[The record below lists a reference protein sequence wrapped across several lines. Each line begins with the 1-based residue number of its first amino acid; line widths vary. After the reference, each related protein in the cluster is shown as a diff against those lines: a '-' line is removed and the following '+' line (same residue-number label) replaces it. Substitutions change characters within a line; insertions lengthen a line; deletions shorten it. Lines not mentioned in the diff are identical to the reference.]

1 MSDQASSRQ
10 PRREQAHEGTREQA
24 REPRELPTQASLP
37 TGTGTGTGASARSAR
52 SDHGAQSAPA
62 RRGVTAGTTAA
73 ALGHADEAKASG
85 RRGVVLGLLTAGAAV
100 VAGSVASAVRG
111 GGLAGLSAGTGAAG
125 TGSGVTPTGRIVRAR
140 LTVEGMRFV
149 PDTLSVAPGDRL
161 LITLDNTADQV
172 HDLVLATGQ
181 STGRVAAGASAE
193 LDAGII
199 AGPVEGWCSIAGH
212 RAQGMVMHVTTS
224 AAGSEADGTNPSGHQ
239 HQATT
244 GTSEVQDQAAA
255 SSSAAVPDYQ
265 APLPGGFTPWDA
277 ALAPAPAESVH
288 RVTFTVTEVEGA
300 YVGGGVTQTRWTYN
314 GAAPGPV
321 LRGKVGDT
329 FEVTL
334 VNNGTMSHS
343 IDFHAGIVSPDEVMR
358 SINPGESLTYRFTA
372 EHSGIW
378 LYHCSTTPMSVH
390 LASGMHGA
398 VIIDPDGLSEVDRE
412 YLLIQSELYL
422 GPEGGETDAAKVAAK
437 TPDLMAFNGVA
448 FQYALAPL
456 EARTG
461 ERVRFWVLDAGPS
474 LPSSF
479 HVVGLQFDT
488 VFHEGTYLL
497 GGPDQIGAAWH
508 GGSQALG
515 LMPAQGGFVEA
526 VVPAAGHYSVVT
538 HAFADMEKG
547 AKAVLEAAG

>member
-1 MSDQASSRQ
+1 MTDPRLTGSASGSDAAVSSRPVPSPSPGPATVAGQDAGAGTAAGRQASAAPTTPDRHGTSSR
-10 PRREQAHEGTREQA
+10 
-24 REPRELPTQASLP
+24 
-37 TGTGTGTGASARSAR
+37 RS
-52 SDHGAQSAPA
+52 
-62 RRGVTAGTTAA
+62 VTAGTAPA
-73 ALGHADEAKASG
+73 GPSVPALGQTGSPQAKASD

-100 VAGSVASAVRG
+100 VAGSVASVISGHGLG
-111 GGLAGLSAGTGAAG
+111 GDASASRDTE
-125 TGSGVTPTGRIVRAR
+125 VTPTGRVVRAS

-149 PDTLSVAPGDRL
+149 PDTVSVAPGDHL

-172 HDLVLATGQ
+172 HDLVLDTGA
-181 STGRVAAGASAE
+181 STGRVAAGARAE
-193 LDAGII
+193 LDAGIV
-199 AGPVEGWCSIAGH
+199 AGPIEGWCSIAGH
-212 RAQGMVMHVTTS
+212 RAQGMVMHVTTAG
-224 AAGSEADGTNPSGHQ
+224 AAGTHEHEPATDSGEGTGH
-239 HQATT
+239 
-244 GTSEVQDQAAA
+244 GEAAA
-255 SSSAAVPDYQ
+255 SDSPVPDLQ
-265 APLPGGFTPWDA
+265 APLPEGFTPWDA
-277 ALAPAPAESVH
+277 TLPPASDESTH
-288 RVTFTVTEVEGA
+288 QVTFTVTEEEDV
-300 YVGGGVTQTRWTYN
+300 YVGAGVRQARWTYN

-321 LRGKVGDT
+321 LRGKVGDV

-372 EHSGIW
+372 EHAGIW
-378 LYHCSTTPMSVH
+378 LYHCSTAPMSVH

-398 VIIDPDGLSEVDRE
+398 VVIDPDGLAPVDRE
-412 YLLIQSELYL
+412 YLLIQSEIYL
-422 GPEGGETDAAKVAAK
+422 GADGQTDAVKVAAK

-448 FQYALAPL
+448 FQYVLAPL
-456 EARTG
+456 QARSG
-461 ERVRFWVLDAGPS
+461 ERVRLWVLDAGPS

-497 GGPDQIGAAWH
+497 GGPDRAGSAWR

-526 VVPAAGHYSVVT
+526 VVPAPGHYAVVT

-547 AKAVLEAAG
+547 AKAVLEATE